1 MRHPHTTRTIGRTVV
16 VAAWLLVLAVAG
28 EPAWFA
34 ALLGAALVLV
44 WASPY
49 LLVTNRRPA
58 ASSVAARSAVEPRSA
73 GPSV

>member
-1 MRHPHTTRTIGRTVV
+1 MRHPHTTRTVGRTVV

-28 EPAWFA
+28 EPAWLA
-34 ALLGAALVLV
+34 ALLGAALVLG

-49 LLVTNRRPA
+49 LLVTNRH
-58 ASSVAARSAVEPRSA
+58 SSSAVRAPVEPRRA

>member
-16 VAAWLLVLAVAG
+16 VVAWLLVLAVAG
-28 EPAWFA
+28 EPDWAA
-34 ALLGAALVLV
+34 ALLGAVLVLV

-49 LLVTNRRPA
+49 LLVTNRRAA
-58 ASSVAARSAVEPRSA
+58 ASPVAAPAAVEPGSA